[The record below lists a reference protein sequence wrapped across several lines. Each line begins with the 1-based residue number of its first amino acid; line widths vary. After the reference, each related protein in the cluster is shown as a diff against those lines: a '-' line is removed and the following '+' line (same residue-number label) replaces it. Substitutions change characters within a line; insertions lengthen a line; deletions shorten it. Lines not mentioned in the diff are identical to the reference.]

1 MRDYLISR
9 DGVIKEL
16 TSRIGVCDMALLEL
30 DRQAKDYFSRG
41 FYGGLANIAAEAIG
55 YAYNRSMCVDMLR
68 VVKSMPVKG
77 VCERGDSDAQH

>member
-1 MRDYLISR
+1 MRDELISR
-9 DGVIKEL
+9 SAVIDEL
-16 TSRIGVCDMALLEL
+16 IDRICACDRSLLEL
-30 DRQAKDYFSRG
+30 DRKAKDYFSRG
-41 FYGGLANIAAEAIG
+41 FYGGLANIAADAIG

>member
-9 DGVIKEL
+9 NEVINEL
-16 TSRIGVCDMALLEL
+16 TSRIGACDMALLEL

-41 FYGGLANIAAEAIG
+41 FYGGLAHIAADAIG

-68 VVKSMPVKG
+68 VVKSMSVKG